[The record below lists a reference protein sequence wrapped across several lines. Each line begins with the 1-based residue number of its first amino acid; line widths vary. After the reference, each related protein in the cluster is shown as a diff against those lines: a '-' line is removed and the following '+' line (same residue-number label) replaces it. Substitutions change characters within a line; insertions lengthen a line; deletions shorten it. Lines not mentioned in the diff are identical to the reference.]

1 MVLYNFK
8 SIGVVPGAKDFIDI
22 VLSRTQR
29 KTPTV
34 VHQGYQI
41 SRIRKFYMRKIK
53 FTQTNYHEK
62 VTQIL
67 DEFPRLDDIHP
78 FYADLINV
86 LYSRDHYKLAL
97 GQLSTARSLVDNVGK
112 DYLKLLKFGDS
123 LYRCKE
129 LKRAALGRMCT
140 VMKKLGPSLAYLEQV
155 RQHLSRLPSIDPSTR
170 TMMITGYPNVRATQ
184 GELQARW
191 MELAAQRWVAL
202 QFVLLCSSL
211 ASLFSLPF
219 PSLSPTTG
227 RQVQF
232 HQQGFERERRGAA
245 VRLHDQVAVHR
256 PPRLQVHALAGDR
269 HARYPRPPAR
279 GEK

>member
-8 SIGVVPGAKDFIDI
+8 AIAVVPGAKDFVDI

-34 VHQGYQI
+34 VHQGYAI
-41 SRIRKFYMRKIK
+41 SRIRKFYMRKVK

-67 DEFPRLDDIHP
+67 DEFPQLDDIHP

-97 GQLSTARSLVDNVGK
+97 GQLSTARSLVDNVAK

-155 RQHLSRLPSIDPSTR
+155 RQHLSRLPAIDPSTR
-170 TMMITGYPNVRATQ
+170 TLMVTGYPNGQHQ
-184 GELQARW
+184 GTTH
-191 MELAAQRWVAL
+191 QRRDTR
-202 QFVLLCSSL
+202 SGGG
-211 ASLFSLPF
+211 
-219 PSLSPTTG
+219 TTS
-227 RQVQF
+227 
-232 HQQGFERERRGAA
+232 RRGAI
-245 VRLHDQVAVHR
+245 L
-256 PPRLQVHALAGDR
+256 
-269 HARYPRPPAR
+269 
-279 GEK
+279 EC